1 MLAIKVRLSQIEA
14 SKQASKNKYAN
25 REIQDYTCVLCSSII
40 MRMCFFGIIIK
51 IIKNILPVFLEL
63 WFLQIKC
70 TTQNS
75 RKNDES
81 GLHINLRINITPKI
95 IEMFHVRSSKSN
107 FYTIHSRKSG
117 QI

>member
-1 MLAIKVRLSQIEA
+1 
-14 SKQASKNKYAN
+14 
-25 REIQDYTCVLCSSII
+25 